1 MEFSCQEDRLQP
13 RVLLWFQRKA
23 TSMNER
29 FQRAYLRS
37 WVQVKELG
45 VGEADFPF
53 VRRIWALFFSAFCWV
68 QKGSAPLGF
77 RAQFTALRLWRKE
90 GRGCLM
96 YIPFSPA
103 RGRPSTEQ
111 PHQASSF
118 SAWCLSSAW
127 PTSNLSFFYL
137 LLSSGLCPLS
147 QAGGLRDIHTLY
159 LVYTL
164 LLVPQFCVHK
174 YPRTCSSKNQLAF
187 QLLSAGW
194 ACSCPDTMH

>member
-1 MEFSCQEDRLQP
+1 MEFSCQEDKPQP
-13 RVLLWFQRKA
+13 HVLLWFQRKA

-45 VGEADFPF
+45 VGEA
-53 VRRIWALFFSAFCWV
+53 VRWIWALFFSAFCWV

-96 YIPFSPA
+96 YIPFGPA
-103 RGRPSTEQ
+103 RARRALCRA
-111 PHQASSF
+111 ASSSLKF
-118 SAWCLSSAW
+118 LSLMSSAW
-127 PTSNLSFFYL
+127 PTSNLGFFYL

-159 LVYTL
+159 TL
-164 LLVPQFCVHK
+164 LLVPQFCVHE
-174 YPRTCSSKNQLAF
+174 YPCTCSPKNQLEF
-187 QLLSAGW
+187 QFLSPGW
-194 ACSCPDTMH
+194 ICSCPDTMY